1 MIPVSVIIPVF
12 NVEQYLPICIESI
25 LRQTFSNIEIILVD
39 DGSTDRSGDI
49 CEEYRKSD
57 TRIKVIHKSNGGL
70 VSARKAGFS
79 QSTGEYI
86 LHVDSDDWVEIFHVE
101 KLYEAA
107 VAHNADIV
115 GCNYFTDNDSGQSV
129 CQDNKPSSFDV
140 KSYIEMCLK
149 GEIHSGV
156 VFRMFSRRL
165 YLHNDVQFP
174 VCDFNEDL
182 HHTISLAIHASKIIH
197 CDMFSYHYRLN
208 SSSLTQR
215 QSVSDRI
222 RKFKEYARNMA
233 DLYYRLNI
241 CETFSCEDIFM
252 KTINERK
259 RTMIVNNISQPDD
272 VKSALAY
279 FKNSFSFKEIRNAG
293 DFIYYFASR
302 WGYILPYI
310 IRYNIKKLMSR

>member
-1 MIPVSVIIPVF
+1 
-12 NVEQYLPICIESI
+12 
-25 LRQTFSNIEIILVD
+25 
-39 DGSTDRSGDI
+39 
-49 CEEYRKSD
+49 
-57 TRIKVIHKSNGGL
+57 
-70 VSARKAGFS
+70 
-79 QSTGEYI
+79 
-86 LHVDSDDWVEIFHVE
+86 
-101 KLYEAA
+101 
-107 VAHNADIV
+107 
-115 GCNYFTDNDSGQSV
+115 
-129 CQDNKPSSFDV
+129 
-140 KSYIEMCLK
+140 MCLK

-241 CETFSCEDIFM
+241 CETFRCKDIFM
-252 KTINERK
+252 KTIN
-259 RTMIVNNISQPDD
+259 QPDD

-302 WGYILPYI
+302 RGYILPYI
-310 IRYNIKKLMSR
+310 MRYNIKKLIS